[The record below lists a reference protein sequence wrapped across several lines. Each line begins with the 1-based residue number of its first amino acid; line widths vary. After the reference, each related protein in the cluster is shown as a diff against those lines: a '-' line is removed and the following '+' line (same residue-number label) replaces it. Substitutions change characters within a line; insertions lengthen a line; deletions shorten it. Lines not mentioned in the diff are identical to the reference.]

1 MLESIF
7 KMFKGF
13 VKLLVGLA
21 VGFFSF
27 PVSAQLVLPVMAGVF
42 ASKPIASSGSG
53 VTSDL
58 MLHLDASNSS
68 SYASNSTSWL
78 DLSGNSMNGTL
89 YSGSSVGIGP
99 TFNVQNQG
107 VLTFNGTTDYVKFS
121 SGYLSTDN
129 LTYEAWVNP
138 GILDGNFRV
147 LLNHDGWSRGY
158 IHFQFL
164 GTRLQFALNGESDKY
179 STYTFT
185 TNTWYQ
191 VAAVYSKSA
200 KTISFFVNGS
210 LTNTENYGNP
220 PTVTNT
226 SFRIGSWNGNDR
238 FYNGKIG
245 LIRIYNRALSST
257 EIQTNFNGSKVRFG
271 L

>member
-1 MLESIF
+1 MSKKYFLTFLIF
-7 KMFKGF
+7 GASHI
-13 VKLLVGLA
+13 V
-21 VGFFSF
+21 
-27 PVSAQLVLPVMAGVF
+27 VSAQIVLPVMAGVF

-78 DLSGNSMNGTL
+78 DLSGNSINGTL
-89 YSGSSVGIGP
+89 FSGSSVGIGP

-107 VLTFNGTTDYVKFS
+107 VLTFNGSTDYVNFS
-121 SGYLSTDN
+121 TGYPSTDN
-129 LTYEAWVNP
+129 ITYEAWVNP

-147 LLNHDGWSRGY
+147 LLNHDGWSTGY
-158 IHFQFL
+158 IHFQFI
-164 GTRLQFALNGESDKY
+164 GNSLQFALNGESDKY
-179 STYTFT
+179 STYSFSN
-185 TNTWYQ
+185 NTWYQ
-191 VAAVYSKSA
+191 VAAVYSKSI
-200 KTISFFVNGS
+200 KTISFYVNGS
-210 LTNTENYGNP
+210 LTNIENYGNP

-226 SFRIGSWNGNDR
+226 GFKIGSWNGNDR

-245 LIRIYNRALSST
+245 LVRIYNRALSST